1 MQNSNNLYVV
11 LGGVLVTI
19 NQNKEKTHD
28 GLYIVKNGEK
38 KAISAPLTGFGKTI
52 ISWEAGKPTRA
63 EHHFSEKI

>member
-1 MQNSNNLYVV
+1 M
-11 LGGVLVTI
+11 TI
-19 NQNKEKTHD
+19 NQNQKKTHD

-38 KAISAPLTGFGKTI
+38 KELTAPSSGFGKTI